1 MTATECELN
10 QEFFSGDETMKR
22 KILTGLLLAFV
33 LVVAG
38 ILALSIRPEYSGV
51 NYNPADSRNETEK
64 SISFGPDGKLKI
76 LHITDTHLKHNH
88 NLDPTLWMVEKACDA
103 EKPDIVMLTGDIVLN
118 CDNAEDT
125 RKLINALM
133 NIFDSRN
140 IPVAVTFGNHD
151 SEQGAMSR
159 EELMAYYNTFS
170 CSVSTDDGEALTGC
184 GTYNIPVLSSDGK
197 KVKFNLWVFDSG
209 DYDEEG
215 RYSCVQPDQI
225 QWYEQTSDRLAAA
238 NGGERVNSLVF
249 QHIIV
254 GEIYDAL
261 LKTDSWKSYA
271 YKHLYNKEEYY
282 MFDPDRVNYGT
293 IREYPC
299 PGYENHGQFDA
310 MVKKG
315 DVLAMFTGHDHT
327 NAFGVKYKGIDIV
340 NSLSTRYIGL
350 FHSTQCGYRVIEVD
364 ENDTSAYETR
374 VMRMF
379 DIYDYEAVK
388 QEKQTGDN
396 FKYKMAREFAFKG
409 KFQKFATVAYGKF
422 IEAVTGRQVTYPD

>member
-1 MTATECELN
+1 
-10 QEFFSGDETMKR
+10 MKKTL
-22 KILTGLLLAFV
+22 KIILLA
-33 LVVAG
+33 LIIIISG

-51 NYNPADSRNETEK
+51 NFNPADSKNKTDKTIRFD
-64 SISFGPDGKLKI
+64 SDGKLKI
-76 LHITDTHLKHNH
+76 LHIPDTHLKHNH
-88 NLDPTLWMVEKACDA
+88 NLDPTLWMVEKAVDD

-118 CDNAEDT
+118 CESAEDT
-125 RKLINALM
+125 KKLINALM

-170 CSVSTDDGEALTGC
+170 CSVSVDDGEALSGC
-184 GTYNIPVLSSDGK
+184 GTYNIPVLSSDGE

-215 RYSCVQPDQI
+215 RYSCVKPDQI
-225 QWYEQTSDRLAAA
+225 EWYKKTSDRLKAE
-238 NGGERVNSLVF
+238 NDGEAVNSLVF

-261 LKTDSWKSYA
+261 LKSDDWKSYS
-271 YKHLYNKEEYY
+271 YKHLYNDKEHY
-282 MFDPDRVNYGT
+282 MFDPERVNYGT
-293 IREYPC
+293 IRETPC
-299 PGYENHGQFDA
+299 PGYANYGQFDA

-327 NAFGVKYKGIDIV
+327 NAFGVEYKGIDIV

-364 ENDTSAYETR
+364 EENTSEYETR
-374 VMRMF
+374 VERMF
-379 DIYDYEAVK
+379 DNYDFETVK
-388 QEKQTGDN
+388 QQKQSGDK
-396 FKYKMAREFAFKG
+396 FKYKMAREFAVKG
-409 KFQKFATVAYGKF
+409 AVQKLATVVYGKL
-422 IEAVTGRQVTYPD
+422 IETVTGRQVTYPD